1 MSMLEE
7 KYSAVVSAAQSAGIS
22 NLKVQEQDGIL
33 YISGNAANTAAKDAV
48 WNALGAIDAS
58 YSASDINID
67 VQVTG
72 LAAGTALS
80 VATEESNLNIRQ
92 EPSTEADVVGK
103 AAKGSSVTLVEQTS
117 DDWWKVS
124 TAEGVEGYAY
134 SRYLKAS
141 YFIIY
146 RNINTQQHPNFGM
159 FFYFCLI
166 K

>member
-72 LAAGTALS
+72 LAVGTALS

-92 EPSTEADVVGK
+92 EPSTEAAVVGK

-134 SRYLKAS
+134 SRYLKA
-141 YFIIY
+141 
-146 RNINTQQHPNFGM
+146 
-159 FFYFCLI
+159 
-166 K
+166 